1 MENTLGCLDTAYSQ
15 CQMKEFNQTKS
26 QYEKIK
32 MIGSLLSLSHDMS
45 KSRVVQISSKNEGN
59 TK

>member
-1 MENTLGCLDTAYSQ
+1 MENTLRCLETAYSQ